1 MKRQLIAGLVGML
14 ALVMAGCGGAGG
26 GNVGQ
31 DIISGKVS
39 RAGGS
44 VAGTLVAACDV
55 NDLCNQQDP
64 AAAAEA
70 AADGSYKLSGL
81 RSGQSYAIIA
91 IQFVDPDNNPDFVG
105 IYSADGKNITPVTP
119 PKSNVNFAL
128 QAVTAGSLEVKPQF
142 LHR

>member
-64 AAAAEA
+64 

>member
-55 NDLCNQQDP
+55 NDLCNH
-64 AAAAEA
+64 
-70 AADGSYKLSGL
+70 
-81 RSGQSYAIIA
+81 
-91 IQFVDPDNNPDFVG
+91 N
-105 IYSADGKNITPVTP
+105 
-119 PKSNVNFAL
+119 
-128 QAVTAGSLEVKPQF
+128 
-142 LHR
+142 